1 MKFSAACEKVRD
13 GSFECPAATKLRL
26 YGLYKRVH
34 CGEAP
39 AMPLTVDPTQLAK
52 WQAWKHAS
60 KTSQDDAA
68 LEYIAIVKS
77 L

>member
-1 MKFSAACEKVRD
+1 MRFSAACEKVRN
-13 GSFECPAATKLRL
+13 GSFECSAATKLRL

-39 AMPLTVDPTQLAK
+39 AMPAAVDPTQLAK
-52 WQAWKHAS
+52 WQAWKDAS
-60 KTSQDDAA
+60 NKSQDDAA

-77 L
+77 F